1 MEKKSFLKFPL
12 LCFIILSLALASC
25 KTTRD
30 IPVEVQARPIST
42 NKLLKKVEENASD
55 YEYLSIKSIR
65 CNFTSSKSKAAF
77 KINLKTKRDEK
88 ILVSISK
95 LNIPV
100 GRVLL
105 TPDSVKY
112 VNYIDREYFIDD
124 YSFLSSFLH
133 IDLDFAT
140 IQSII
145 SNNAFSYRNDKKEK
159 DFRTFKSFIV
169 DNEYVL
175 QSEKERKIYKLDEKD
190 KVNKI
195 ERRFKRL
202 DDQALILQRMYFNPA
217 NFSLTKLE
225 MDDKTNRRNMSLNFG
240 NFTEVEDMEYPGS
253 MDMNF
258 ISPEEEINMK
268 IKLSGFS
275 TNEISSLSIKIPEK
289 YECIHVNKKL

>member
-1 MEKKSFLKFPL
+1 MAKSSVLKFPL
-12 LCFIILSLALASC
+12 IIIVLSLWLASC
-25 KTTRD
+25 KTTSE
-30 IPVEVQARPIST
+30 IPVEVQARAIST
-42 NKLLKKVEENASD
+42 NKLLKKVEQNAFE
-55 YEYLSIKSIR
+55 YEYLTIKSIR
-65 CNFTSSKSKAAF
+65 CNFTSNKSKAAF

-112 VNYIDREYFIDD
+112 VNYIDRNYFTDD
-124 YSFLSSFLH
+124 YSYLSSFLH

-159 DFRTFKSFIV
+159 DFRTFKSYIQ

-175 QSEKERKIYKLDEKD
+175 QSEKERKLYKLDEKD
-190 KVNKI
+190 KPNKI

-202 DDQALILQRMYFNPA
+202 DDQALILQRMFFNPA

-225 MDDKTNRRNMSLNFG
+225 MDDKTNKRNMSLDFSD
-240 NFTEVEDMEYPGS
+240 FREVEEMDYPGA

-258 ISPEEEINMK
+258 ISPEENINMK

-275 TNEISSLSIKIPEK
+275 TSEISSLSIKIPSK
-289 YECIHVNKKL
+289 YEQIQVNK

>member
-1 MEKKSFLKFPL
+1 MLKRSFLKFPVVA
-12 LCFIILSLALASC
+12 IVIVSVWLSSC
-25 KTTRD
+25 KTTSK
-30 IPVEVQARPIST
+30 IPADVVARPIST
-42 NKLLKKVEENASD
+42 NKLLKKVEENAF
-55 YEYLSIKSIR
+55 EYAYFSIKSIR

-77 KINLKTKRDEK
+77 KISLKTKRDEN

-145 SNNAFSYRNDKKEK
+145 SNNVFSYRNDAKNK
-159 DFRTFKSFIV
+159 DYKTFKSFIES
-169 DNEYVL
+169 NEYVL
-175 QSEKERKIYKLDEKD
+175 QSEKERKIDKLDEKE
-190 KVNKI
+190 KVQKI
-195 ERRFKRL
+195 ERRLKRL
-202 DDQALILQRMYFNPA
+202 DDQAFIIQRMFFNPS
-217 NFSLTKLE
+217 NFTLTKLE
-225 MDDKTNRRNMSLNFG
+225 IDDKTNRRNMSLSFDD
-240 NFTEVEDMEYPGS
+240 FVKVEKMDYPGA

-275 TNEISSLSIKIPEK
+275 TNKIDPLKIKIPEK
-289 YECIHVNKKL
+289 YEQIHVN

>member
-1 MEKKSFLKFPL
+1 MAKRIVFKYPL
-12 LCFIILSLALASC
+12 IFIGLVFWLVSC
-25 KTTRD
+25 KSTKN
-30 IPVEVQARPIST
+30 ISVEEVQARAIST
-42 NKLLKKVEENASD
+42 NKLLKKVEENAFEYD
-55 YEYLSIKSIR
+55 YLTIKSIR
-65 CNFTSSKSKAAF
+65 CNFTSNKSKAAF

-112 VNYIDREYFIDD
+112 VNYIDRNYFVDD
-124 YSFLSSFLH
+124 YSYLSSFLH

-145 SNNAFSYRNDKKEK
+145 SNNAFSYRNDKKDK
-159 DFRTFKSFIV
+159 DFRRFKSFIQ

-175 QSEKERKIYKLDEKD
+175 QSEKERKIYKMDEKG
-190 KVNKI
+190 KTQKI
-195 ERRFKRL
+195 ERRLKRL
-202 DDQALILQRMYFNPA
+202 DDQALIVQRMFFSPA
-217 NFSLTKLE
+217 SFSLTKLE
-225 MDDKTNRRNMSLNFG
+225 MDDRTNRRNMSLDFDNF
-240 NFTEVEDMEYPGS
+240 NEVEGMEYPGT

-258 ISPEEEINMK
+258 ISPEEKINMK

-275 TNEISSLSIKIPEK
+275 TNKISSLDIKIPSK
-289 YECIHVNKKL
+289 YEQISVKK